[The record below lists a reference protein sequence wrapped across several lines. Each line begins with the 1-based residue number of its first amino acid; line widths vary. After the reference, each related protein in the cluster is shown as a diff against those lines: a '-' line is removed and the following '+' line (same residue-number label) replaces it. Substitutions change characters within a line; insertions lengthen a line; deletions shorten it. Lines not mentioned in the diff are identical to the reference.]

1 MPGGRLHAAP
11 SPEISSAAA
20 DEIFA
25 LAGLLIQLLLLL
37 HLLLLFLQFLLLLYV
52 RPVLMLVILI
62 HTRRHG
68 VLMGV
73 IGTAW
78 HVSLG
83 PSGHRHKIGHHRLS
97 NGAIS
102 AKGPQSLSSRR
113 SRRVFR
119 QRFRQPRQR
128 AGSLKN

>member
-1 MPGGRLHAAP
+1 MPGGRLNAAP

-25 LAGLLIQLLLLL
+25 LAGLLIQLL
-37 HLLLLFLQFLLLLYV
+37 HLLLLFLQFLLLYV